1 MAQSVYSDCWT
12 DSTCAIIAN
21 LYGITTKSISR
32 RNTVVEWYSD
42 CCSSCNYY
50 DSFADMGKLGDKIS
64 RKWMVL
70 RALLGLAV
78 CLFLMALC
86 TTPLQFVLVR
96 LFQHYL
102 VVLLMHQ
109 VRLRVTVPAED
120 RGRY

>member
-42 CCSSCNYY
+42 CCSSCNDD

-78 CLFLMALC
+78 CFIFNGIVYDTITVC
-86 TTPLQFVLVR
+86 TCE
-96 LFQHYL
+96 
-102 VVLLMHQ
+102 
-109 VRLRVTVPAED
+109 VTA
-120 RGRY
+120 GTIWWCC